1 MDESGDGQNMPPPL
15 YGQVRSDLSAAHTH
29 ITSHQAVVTDDQ
41 GKLFTVGGTS
51 GFTYF
56 MDVHMLDFKLSPPKW
71 SCLYR

>member
-1 MDESGDGQNMPPPL
+1 MDESEEGRSSFPPPL
-15 YGQVRSDLSAAHTH
+15 YGQAV
-29 ITSHQAVVTDDQ
+29 ITDKR
-41 GKLFTVGGTS
+41 GRLYTVGGTS